1 MKRSPVVQRLLALFV
16 AGWLAFDFPLAQL
29 WVRQPIAVFALWA
42 VVIALLAWIMERRD
56 D

>member
-16 AGWLAFDFPLAQL
+16 AGWLVLDFPLAQL
-29 WVRQPIAVFALWA
+29 WVQQPLRVFVLWA
-42 VVIALLAWIMERRD
+42 VLIAVLAWIMERGD